1 MTLSESPRAAVDRL
15 VETAI
20 AHGGRAFRAVED
32 MGFMY
37 CRAVADLDGHVRDLF
52 HMDLDA
58 FATLQAG
65 A

>member
-1 MTLSESPRAAVDRL
+1 
-15 VETAI
+15 
-20 AHGGRAFRAVED
+20 

-37 CRAVADLDGHVRDLF
+37 CRAVADLDGHVWELF